1 MEIRRFE
8 IKDLNEIF
16 ELLNQ
21 LYTDKLQYER
31 FKEIYKLKLN
41 DSYSYYIVAVENDK
55 IVGVLLAELQVKL
68 HREKKQCFIEDLVVD
83 KEHRNR
89 GIGKSLLQNAIA
101 YARDNECD
109 VVELTT
115 YLDNVKA
122 IRFYESNNFIKNS
135 YKFKKYL

>member
-8 IKDLNEIF
+8 IKDLDEIF

-41 DSYSYYIVAVENDK
+41 DPYSYYIVAVENDK

-89 GIGKSLLQNAIA
+89 GIGKSLLQKAID

>member
-8 IKDLNEIF
+8 IKDLDEIF

-89 GIGKSLLQNAIA
+89 GIGKSLLQNAID